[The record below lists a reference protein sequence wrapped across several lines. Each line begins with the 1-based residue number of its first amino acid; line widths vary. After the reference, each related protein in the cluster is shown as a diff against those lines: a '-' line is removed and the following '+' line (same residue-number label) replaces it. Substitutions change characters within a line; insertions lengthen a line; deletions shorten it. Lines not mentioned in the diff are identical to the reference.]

1 MLSCSGFRYNLGLFF
16 FSHPEITLS
25 PATCLSFTL
34 LFFFRQMKRCINGWR
49 VRPCLWRSLQ
59 KEQTAPSSV
68 VCFERWHCDHF
79 ELKPC
84 NMDVLALFHRTVCW
98 TAWLGKL
105 TKNHT
110 VNVVSTSAAVS
121 GSGYPSRPGATRAE
135 PGRTGGATNEF
146 KSSSLESSTIQNGF
160 PSSHYIGY
168 NITELNWLPT

>member
-16 FSHPEITLS
+16 FFSPGNNSQSSDLS
-25 PATCLSFTL
+25 QLYSS
-34 LFFFRQMKRCINGWR
+34 FFFRQMKRCINGWR

-121 GSGYPSRPGATRAE
+121 GSGYPSRPGATR
-135 PGRTGGATNEF
+135 TNEF